1 MLSELIDIVEMQNAV
16 YYQMKNQDRAFS
28 QLDQSHDQIDLMN
41 SELSRQQRIRY
52 NAQTFNRPSSPSDSH
67 SQMITSSVASSF
79 REKQLDTPSS
89 TVRIPMSNQRLAQKI
104 LKIDDQQ
111 EKMVAD
117 IKFGLEQDKS
127 QNNMLNLQVH
137 VPPNQDLQTLNFS
150 FYEEPQKDDEQG
162 EKELKPASSGS

>member
-1 MLSELIDIVEMQNAV
+1 
-16 YYQMKNQDRAFS
+16 
-28 QLDQSHDQIDLMN
+28 
-41 SELSRQQRIRY
+41 
-52 NAQTFNRPSSPSDSH
+52 
-67 SQMITSSVASSF
+67 
-79 REKQLDTPSS
+79 
-89 TVRIPMSNQRLAQKI
+89 MSNNRLAQKI

-150 FYEEPQKDDEQG
+150 FYEEP
-162 EKELKPASSGS
+162 

>member
-1 MLSELIDIVEMQNAV
+1 
-16 YYQMKNQDRAFS
+16 
-28 QLDQSHDQIDLMN
+28 
-41 SELSRQQRIRY
+41 
-52 NAQTFNRPSSPSDSH
+52 
-67 SQMITSSVASSF
+67 MITSSVASSF

-89 TVRIPMSNQRLAQKI
+89 TVRIPMSNNRLAQKI

-150 FYEEPQKDDEQG
+150 FYEEP
-162 EKELKPASSGS
+162 